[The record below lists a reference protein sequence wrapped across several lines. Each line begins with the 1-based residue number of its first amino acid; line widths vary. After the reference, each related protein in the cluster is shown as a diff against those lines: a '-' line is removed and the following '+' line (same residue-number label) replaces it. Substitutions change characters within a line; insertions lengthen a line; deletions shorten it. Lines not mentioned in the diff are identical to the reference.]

1 MIRIVASGD
10 FSKTKGFLSNIRNF
24 NKEAKLNKYGE
35 MGVKALEA
43 ATPKDTGKTAAS
55 WEYSIKMTDT
65 QATITWENT
74 NCTEGKNKGIPIVVL
89 IKYGHGNGKGGQVP
103 PNDFITPA
111 MKPIFD
117 KIANDAWGEV
127 KNS

>member
-1 MIRIVASGD
+1 MYISC
-10 FSKTKGFLSNIRNF
+10 KENF
-24 NKEAKLNKYGE
+24 YKLNGTNNCYDKSILNDSYYF
-35 MGVKALEA
+35 
-43 ATPKDTGKTAAS
+43 KDNM
-55 WEYSIKMTDT
+55 YFHCD
-65 QATITWENT
+65 ENCL

-117 KIANDAWGEV
+117 KIANDAWEEV
-127 KNS
+127 KSS